1 MKFLNKIKEFLSGV
15 RFEMKKVNW
24 PSWEELKSSTG
35 VVLIFSIVITL
46 FIALV
51 DFGVGNVVRKLIE
64 WL

>member
-1 MKFLNKIKEFLSGV
+1 MKIFNKIKEFLSGV

-35 VVLIFSIVITL
+35 VVLIFSVVITI

-51 DFGVGNVVRKLIE
+51 DFGVANVVRKLIE